1 MNLSKD
7 DAPNKNTSS
16 KHSSLFPSPSKAAS
30 TIKKVKPF
38 DPDEYKNGNYQEG
51 VYDEDKVE
59 VSSPESRRSPK
70 RVRVQ
75 EQSTSVKRTLFVSKG
90 SKPITK
96 GTKTLNLKKKEN

>member
-38 DPDEYKNGNYQEG
+38 NPDEYKTDQEMRE
-51 VYDEDKVE
+51 EDRVD

-75 EQSTSVKRTLFVSKG
+75 EQSTSVKRALFVSKG
-90 SKPITK
+90 SKPISK